1 MLFFSWSTDSQV
13 ILLQRRYRNMIMNDH
28 LLGKEML
35 VNDCHVFN
43 IKKKKNDF
51 TYVEP
56 EQVNLKEMKN
66 RIVVIRSWGKINC

>member
-1 MLFFSWSTDSQV
+1 
-13 ILLQRRYRNMIMNDH
+13 MNDH
-28 LLGKEML
+28 LWGKEML
-35 VNDCHVFN
+35 VNDCQVFN

-56 EQVNLKEMKN
+56 EQVNLKEIKS